1 MFLSPCWF
9 TTGLGILGMVEG
21 CGGGGGG
28 GVFGHIHN
36 LLNNGF
42 FKLIVYCWEIPK
54 VCYYPNFL

>member
-21 CGGGGGG
+21 G
-28 GVFGHIHN
+28 GVVGHIHN
-36 LLNNGF
+36 LLKNGF

-54 VCYYPNFL
+54 VCYYTNFL